1 MSARHAGWNAVR
13 AMSAPCES
21 TRRRPAYARHEPTG
35 TTLHRVVAAHLAS
48 FVRFAA
54 ERSGRALPRYVDD
67 ELRAYLRCGVLAH
80 GFARVRG
87 VGCGHDLVVAFSSSG
102 AACAPRAAAVAGAPP
117 RPTRSSGCCR
127 VVPLRQW
134 VLSVPFAL
142 RVRLAADPAMLNAVS
157 RVLWEEMRRWYR
169 GVSGVARGG
178 DVRVEAA
185 AITFVQRFGGALN
198 LNVHFHVVTADG
210 VWRCLPASVVIG
222 AKDAAGRERLLRY
235 VARPAVALDRVSEL
249 PDGRIAWRLKQPGG
263 RGETHRIMEPMDFM
277 ARLVALIPPPRHPLV
292 RYHGVFAPNSPWR
305 PAVVPGPRPE
315 ELTRAATPRAT
326 TAPAADATQVTGRD
340 GPASRGRR
348 CFTACGGGTC
358 SSARAA
364 TGG

>member
-1 MSARHAGWNAVR
+1 VRGDGAVEASEAVDTARFG
-13 AMSAPCES
+13 
-21 TRRRPAYARHEPTG
+21 RRPPKAQ
-35 TTLHRVVAAHLAS
+35 V
-48 FVRFAA
+48 A
-54 ERSGRALPRYVDD
+54 ER
-67 ELRAYLRCGVLAH
+67 E
-80 GFARVRG
+80 GF
-87 VGCGHDLVVAFSSSG
+87 
-102 AACAPRAAAVAGAPP
+102 
-117 RPTRSSGCCR
+117 
-127 VVPLRQW
+127 
-134 VLSVPFAL
+134 
-142 RVRLAADPAMLNAVS
+142 
-157 RVLWEEMRRWYR
+157 
-169 GVSGVARGG
+169 
-178 DVRVEAA
+178 
-185 AITFVQRFGGALN
+185 N
-198 LNVHFHVVTADG
+198 LH
-210 VWRCLPASVVIG
+210 ASVVLG

-277 ARLVALIPPPRHPLV
+277 ASLVALIPPPRHPLV
-292 RYHGVFAPNSPWR
+292 RYHGVFAPHSPWR
-305 PAVVPGPRPE
+305 AAVVLGPRPE